1 MLPLECMVT
10 QKKHKIRHMCSYIH
24 ILHKH
29 TIYIHILHKHT
40 AAHICLNS
48 TRHLPFDQCAPGYAW
63 SNELWPQCDPRN
75 CFNLFKDLW
84 RFGLVWT
91 SLDWGLFSSLSL
103 YAFQLRPW
111 YALILNA
118 TSSGRRSDTPRM
130 RPALSGTAWLN
141 RPGVSSWLVP
151 TKTKWLPRVPLFPS
165 FPGIM
170 RHFWGVFW
178 LSPWVFEDSQV
189 TFCGDCTAN
198 AQPAQSLATLGTKL
212 CTGAKAQAA

>member
-1 MLPLECMVT
+1 
-10 QKKHKIRHMCSYIH
+10 MCSYIH
-24 ILHKH
+24 ILHKY
-29 TIYIHILHKHT
+29 TIYCINTPQHKFVWILLVISHSINVPQ
-40 AAHICLNS
+40 AMLGAMS
-48 TRHLPFDQCAPGYAW
+48 FDPSAIQ
-63 SNELWPQCDPRN
+63 EIVLT

-91 SLDWGLFSSLSL
+91 SLDWGLFSSLGL

-170 RHFWGVFW
+170 RHSWGVFW

-189 TFCGDCTAN
+189 TFCDDCTAN